1 MSRKSKLVEEKEL
14 EIVKEAVDSI
24 NARKGRKLVHEPDV
38 QAIILAVEHFISEKK
53 LVCYGGTAIN
63 NIMPEQYRFYDSDTE
78 LPDYDFYS
86 SNAMVHARELAD
98 ILFKMGFSEVEAKAG
113 AHPGTYKVFV
123 NFMAIADITQMEKT
137 LFSTL
142 RERAYI
148 KNGIHYAPTDFLRMA
163 MYLELSRPDGDVSRW
178 EKVLKRLTLLN
189 KAYPMR
195 KYRCDRIELQRPF
208 KNATT
213 NTNTTNTTNTNNT
226 KMEKKDSRSR
236 RSSSDT
242 ASNSKKIYE
251 VTQRVLMNSD
261 VVFIGGFADV
271 LYSRYLPKRERRYLK
286 NNPDFDVLSNSP
298 NDVAELI
305 KMSLTASGIDNV
317 NIELMPGI
325 GEIVSEH
332 YKVAVGNEIIVMIY
346 KPMACH
352 SYNSIKLN
360 NHPIKVA
367 SIDTML
373 MFYLA
378 FSFADREYYDRN
390 RIMCLASLLFYI
402 QNYNRLNQKGLL
414 KRFGRSC
421 YGVQETLES
430 IRKDKAKKYEELKGD
445 RDGLEYQKLFLRY
458 IPMLA
463 EQKKPAALK
472 RSVRTTAR
480 NGVVAAMEAN
490 VAKTKTKTRSRS
502 NNKSRSKTR
511 KSKSSS
517 SRSRSN

>member
-1 MSRKSKLVEEKEL
+1 
-14 EIVKEAVDSI
+14 
-24 NARKGRKLVHEPDV
+24 
-38 QAIILAVEHFISEKK
+38 
-53 LVCYGGTAIN
+53 
-63 NIMPEQYRFYDSDTE
+63 
-78 LPDYDFYS
+78 
-86 SNAMVHARELAD
+86 
-98 ILFKMGFSEVEAKAG
+98 
-113 AHPGTYKVFV
+113 
-123 NFMAIADITQMEKT
+123 
-137 LFSTL
+137 
-142 RERAYI
+142 
-148 KNGIHYAPTDFLRMA
+148 
-163 MYLELSRPDGDVSRW
+163 
-178 EKVLKRLTLLN
+178 
-189 KAYPMR
+189 
-195 KYRCDRIELQRPF
+195 
-208 KNATT
+208 
-213 NTNTTNTTNTNNT
+213 
-226 KMEKKDSRSR
+226 
-236 RSSSDT
+236 
-242 ASNSKKIYE
+242 
-251 VTQRVLMNSD
+251 MNSD

-271 LYSRYLPKRERRYLK
+271 LYSRYLPKRERHYLK
-286 NNPDFDVLSNSP
+286 NNPDFDVLSTSP

-445 RDGLEYQKLFLRY
+445 RDGVEYQKLFLRY

-472 RSVRTTAR
+472 RTVRTNAR

-490 VAKTKTKTRSRS
+490 IAKTKTKSKTKTRSRRS
-502 NNKSRSKTR
+502 HSGRSRSSSSSSSRSKTR
-511 KSKSSS
+511 KTKSSRSS
-517 SRSRSN
+517 SRSSRSKSKSKHN